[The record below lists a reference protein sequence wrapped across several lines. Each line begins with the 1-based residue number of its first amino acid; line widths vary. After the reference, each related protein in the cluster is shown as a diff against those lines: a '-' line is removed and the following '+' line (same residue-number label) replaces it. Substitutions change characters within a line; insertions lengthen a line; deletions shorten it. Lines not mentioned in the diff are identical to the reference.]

1 MAMRSRLEQYLSA
14 LPRALDSFADCRA
27 KGSLIRTSLQVRPL
41 TRSAALPAPLASHVR
56 SPPLASQWVPEVHYV
71 ALSLATA
78 DKHAMDG
85 PAFASFWREVM
96 LALTDGTYSSLL
108 GLLHPETPIRGV
120 SSRWSYFHEG
130 SALTARKQSHG
141 LRLELDVPDGL
152 FHELILDGYTGV
164 IQGLIDR
171 SRKPEGR
178 ASRVLTTARAGRTL
192 AQYDLS
198 GW

>member
-1 MAMRSRLEQYLSA
+1 MGRRLEEYLAA
-14 LPRALDSFADCRA
+14 LPHALDSFADCRA
-27 KGSLIRTSLQVRPL
+27 KGSLIRTSFAVRPL
-41 TRSAALPAPLASHVR
+41 SRLAALPAVLASHVR
-56 SPPLASQWVPEVHYV
+56 SPPLASQWVPEVHYI

-78 DKHAMDG
+78 DEHAMDAR
-85 PAFASFWREVM
+85 AFTSFWRDVM

-108 GLLHPETPIRGV
+108 GWLHPETLLRGV

-130 SALTARKQSHG
+130 SALTARKHSHG

-152 FHELILDGYTGV
+152 FHELVLDGYTGV
-164 IQGLIDR
+164 IQALIDR
-171 SRKPEGR
+171 SRRPEAR
-178 ASRVLTTARAGRTL
+178 ASRVLTSVRAGRTL